1 MNLITLQEATM
12 NSQDIAVLV
21 ESRHDNVRV
30 SIERLAERGVIQ
42 LPPMQEVE
50 NKQATKPKQQK

>member
-1 MNLITLQEATM
+1 MNNLEVFKQATM

-42 LPPMQEVE
+42 LPPMQEV
-50 NKQATKPKQQK
+50 

>member
-1 MNLITLQEATM
+1 MAWVPVTPRLASPTPPLFLEQKMNNLEVFKQATM

-30 SIERLAERGVIQ
+30 SI
-42 LPPMQEVE
+42 
-50 NKQATKPKQQK
+50 

>member
-1 MNLITLQEATM
+1 MNNLEVFKQATM

-30 SIERLAERGVIQ
+30 SIERLAERGVI
-42 LPPMQEVE
+42 
-50 NKQATKPKQQK
+50 